1 MRGTLKGMVFVTNKK
16 EIDYYATDTNRMP
29 EEITYLESLSLKRW
43 CDTDWWWTE
52 KENILPVSY
61 NQNIVLGDFTINYL
75 MYDNIFAGIEVTFDN
90 QKIFFASSQV
100 LSYNRVVT
108 LSHYL
113 EGQDYD
119 LAILRD
125 NFRLLSCF
133 DDCVAV
139 TYDKHDGCDYSF
151 EERREYVVW
160 IWRANLFERE
170 P

>member
-1 MRGTLKGMVFVTNKK
+1 MTLTGVDGKG
-16 EIDYYATDTNRMP
+16 
-29 EEITYLESLSLKRW
+29 
-43 CDTDWWWTE
+43 
-52 KENILPVSY
+52 NILPVSY

-139 TYDKHDGCDYSF
+139 TYDKRDGCDYSF
-151 EERREYVVW
+151 EEQGNMSFRYGEQIY
-160 IWRANLFERE
+160 LKGSLD
-170 P
+170 